1 MALLSRVQ
9 DTFAIPH
16 TFKPRLGFLDALVA
30 TLASLCRIFLGSLL
44 FALVGVLAMRTA
56 SAMPNAVLGILV
68 VIPFLVVFVVLLSVL
83 LRAISSIQDRLSARF
98 RN

>member
-1 MALLSRVQ
+1 MELLSKLQ

-44 FALVGVLAMRTA
+44 FAAWGVFTLRVWNAIPSPALGTL
-56 SAMPNAVLGILV
+56 AVLPPVLL
-68 VIPFLVVFVVLLSVL
+68 FLVSLAAL
-83 LRAISSIQDRLSARF
+83 LRSISFVQGRITAKL
-98 RN
+98 